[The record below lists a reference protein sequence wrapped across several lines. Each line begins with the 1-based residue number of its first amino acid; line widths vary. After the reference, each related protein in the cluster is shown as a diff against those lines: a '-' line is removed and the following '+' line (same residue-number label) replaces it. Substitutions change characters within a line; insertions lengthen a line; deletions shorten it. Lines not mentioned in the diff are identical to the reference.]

1 MGYTMLRSRLSRR
14 GLFGRCEGLTLL
26 ELMVVLVIVGIL
38 AAIALPSYQSYV
50 HKSRAKTAAADLV
63 GLAAAVEARFQR
75 TLAYPTANIAG
86 TAAMR
91 TTFPQWSPSQ
101 TEQFSHSFTAG
112 TPYHLTATGSGSMQG
127 CVLTLNGENQRTA
140 TSDCGFI
147 SW

>member
-14 GLFGRCEGLTLL
+14 GFSRRLAGLTLL

-38 AAIALPSYQSYV
+38 AAIALPSYQGYV

-75 TLAYPTANIAG
+75 TLAYPTADIAG
-86 TAAMR
+86 TAAVKAA
-91 TTFPQWSPSQ
+91 FSQWSPSQ
-101 TEQFSHSFTAG
+101 AEHFSHSFVAG
-112 TPYHLTATGSGSMQG
+112 TPYRLQATGSGTMQG
-127 CVLTLNGENQRTA
+127 CVLTLDGENRRSA
-140 TSDCGFI
+140 TSDCGFT

>member
-14 GLFGRCEGLTLL
+14 GLFRRCEGLTLL

-38 AAIALPSYQSYV
+38 AAIALPSYQGYV

-75 TLAYPTANIAG
+75 TLAYPTANITG
-86 TAAMR
+86 TPAVRAS
-91 TTFPQWSPSQ
+91 FPQWSPSQ
-101 TEQFSHSFTAG
+101 AEQFSHSFIAG
-112 TPYHLTATGSGSMQG
+112 APYRLTATGSGVMQG
-127 CVLTLNGENQRTA
+127 CVLTLDGENQRTA
-140 TSDCGFI
+140 TADCGFS